1 MQLTIG
7 SAWGKRHVQGLV
19 ICLMVIG
26 VIWVLTNWI
35 ISGSDQMLITSGLVV
50 VLLGVIVQI
59 LNDWRAGVLLF
70 LVWLL
75 FEDLA
80 RKYLGN
86 NMAVYV
92 AKDVLIGIAYFSF
105 FIAKRNRRVDVFQPP
120 FRLPLLFFFWFAVI
134 QVFNTWSPSIL
145 YGLLG
150 LKLYF
155 YYVPLMFLGYAML
168 ERPKDLERLLIV
180 NIGAGMMIAA
190 LGIAQS
196 VLGIRFLTPDD
207 SADELYALS
216 HVTRFSP
223 ISHQEVLATSSVF
236 VSAGRFSFYLIL
248 LWILVF
254 GSLGYMLLSRR
265 AGAKY
270 GVLAIGIVTVA
281 VMITGTRLPFVFVL
295 GSAFVMTAAFLW
307 GAPWKWGQGHRL
319 VKALRR
325 ASLTGGIA
333 LILMVEVFPVA
344 IGSNWAFLTETLTY
358 QGEKS
363 ELVNRSWDYPV
374 QNLIKAFDHER
385 WAYGYGTGVG
395 SLGSQYVSR
404 FLDEPPP
411 NIGVESGYGALVVEM
426 GLLGLLLWISFV
438 AALLWCG
445 WRMVRQLRYTAYFP
459 IGFAVWWYAVV
470 LLVLLMYFGIQAYQN
485 FVNNALLWL
494 LIGVLF
500 RLPKLAQMPQPIPSP
515 KHARG
520 MDRWQLAVGQR

>member
-1 MQLTIG
+1 
-7 SAWGKRHVQGLV
+7 
-19 ICLMVIG
+19 
-26 VIWVLTNWI
+26 
-35 ISGSDQMLITSGLVV
+35 
-50 VLLGVIVQI
+50 
-59 LNDWRAGVLLF
+59 
-70 LVWLL
+70 
-75 FEDLA
+75 
-80 RKYLGN
+80 
-86 NMAVYV
+86 
-92 AKDVLIGIAYFSF
+92 
-105 FIAKRNRRVDVFQPP
+105 
-120 FRLPLLFFFWFAVI
+120 
-134 QVFNTWSPSIL
+134 
-145 YGLLG
+145 
-150 LKLYF
+150 
-155 YYVPLMFLGYAML
+155 
-168 ERPKDLERLLIV
+168 
-180 NIGAGMMIAA
+180 
-190 LGIAQS
+190 
-196 VLGIRFLTPDD
+196 
-207 SADELYALS
+207 
-216 HVTRFSP
+216 
-223 ISHQEVLATSSVF
+223 
-236 VSAGRFSFYLIL
+236 
-248 LWILVF
+248 
-254 GSLGYMLLSRR
+254 
-265 AGAKY
+265 
-270 GVLAIGIVTVA
+270 
-281 VMITGTRLPFVFVL
+281 
-295 GSAFVMTAAFLW
+295 MTAAFLW